1 VARALNSLLVRIL
14 LFVLVSHAFLL
25 PLLYVTLNRS
35 TRITA
40 EETYINNVL
49 GYARFIADLVEN
61 RSPPMSDTEIVALMD
76 TVVLGHGGVYAELSL
91 PGRHLR
97 SSILGEPDEQLFK
110 EDFAFNS
117 HQDDVYYLSMPVSLG
132 GDMQGQLRLGFSEL
146 EAAAELATLQRQI
159 LASLAIYL
167 VLAVSLGIGMGLM
180 LSRPLSALQ
189 KLSRQVAQGDF
200 SKTLSTSSSI
210 AEVVELAS
218 DLEFMRHELVQ
229 VGTRLE
235 SEIARRE
242 VLEAKLRHS
251 QRVETIGTMA
261 GGIAHEFNNILV
273 PITLYTNVVIED
285 LPDDNELRGYL
296 LRVQK
301 ATGRARELVHKILAF
316 SRQLEVEDKR
326 PEDLAKIVREAT
338 DLFSSLS
345 HATLDIKV
353 EITKEPCFVYGDATM
368 LHQVVLNLCTNALK
382 ATRGM
387 DGQIRV
393 ALTTEKRSHSSALN
407 DQQALDG
414 AYAKLTVQDNGM
426 GMDAATSDRIFEPF
440 FTTRP
445 VGEGTGLGLSV
456 VHGIVLGHGGDIMVT
471 SEIGIGSV
479 FTIRLPLIAEVKSVP
494 QTNLLAP

>member
-1 VARALNSLLVRIL
+1 MARALNTLLVRIL
-14 LFVLVSHAFLL
+14 LFVLVSHAVLL
-25 PLLYVTLNRS
+25 PLLYITLNRS

-49 GYARFIADLVEN
+49 GYARFIADLIEN
-61 RSPPMSDTEIVALMD
+61 RSPPMSDTEVVALMD

-91 PGRHLR
+91 SGRHLR
-97 SSILGEPDEQLFK
+97 SSILSDADEELFK
-110 EDFAFNS
+110 EDFSFNS
-117 HQDDVYYLSMPVSLG
+117 HQDDVYYLSMPVSVG
-132 GDMQGQLRLGFSEL
+132 GLEGQLRLGFSEL

-167 VLAVSLGIGMGLM
+167 MLAVLLGIGMGLM
-180 LSRPLSALQ
+180 LSRPLSGLQ

-200 SKTLSTSSSI
+200 SKTLRANSSI

-229 VGTRLE
+229 VSTRLKA
-235 SEIARRE
+235 EIAERE

-251 QRVETIGTMA
+251 QRVETVGTMA

-285 LPDDNELRGYL
+285 LPEQSELRGYL
-296 LRVQK
+296 LRVQS
-301 ATGRARELVHKILAF
+301 ASRRARELVHKILTF

-345 HATLDIKV
+345 HSTLDIEV
-353 EITKEPCFVYGDATM
+353 EITEEQCLVFGDATM

-387 DGQIRV
+387 DGQIRIT
-393 ALTTEKRSHSSALN
+393 LTTETRTHSSSLH
-407 DQQALDG
+407 DLQGLDA
-414 AYAKLTVQDNGM
+414 AYARLTVQDNGM

-440 FTTRP
+440 FTTRQ

-456 VHGIVLGHGGDIMVT
+456 VHGIVLGHGGDIMVS
-471 SEIGIGSV
+471 SEIGVGSV
-479 FTIRLPLIAEVKSVP
+479 FTVRLPLIAEGKHVP
-494 QTNLLAP
+494 QANTLSP